1 MDFPDVQDNSS
12 IVVDANADIQES
24 DMVKNAGLSALSGDV
39 ICGKLLGMIYGC
51 AHASKDAKVTQLLIE
66 SLDALSVESKNK
78 TSCLIETVCSGLVYE
93 WERHAVKQTLGQ
105 STECTIAS
113 IFIAALSHGYFVG
126 ITDVDQ
132 IASEVMIWIMQRKDL
147 GEFTDGRLDACV
159 KAETL
164 QSGNDDY
171 THLSRVLYSL
181 RKLRSVSFAD
191 VISELTENPG
201 SIDEDVNQYQLGLS
215 GALMGICV
223 GYAKISGVVPNDLY
237 TAAVDRFIDHIN
249 SNLQ

>member
-1 MDFPDVQDNSS
+1 MQDNSP

-24 DMVKNAGLSALSGDV
+24 DMVKNAGFSSLSGDI

-51 AHASKDAKVTQLLIE
+51 AHASKDAKVTQRLIA

-78 TSCLIETVCSGLVYE
+78 TSCLIDTVCSGLVYE

-105 STECTIAS
+105 SMECTIAS

-126 ITDVDQ
+126 ITDVDK
-132 IASEVMIWIMQRKDL
+132 IAAEVIVWVMQRKDL
-147 GEFTDGRLDACV
+147 GEFTDGRLEACV
-159 KAETL
+159 KTDAL
-164 QSGNDDY
+164 ASGNDAY
-171 THLSRVLYSL
+171 AHLSRVLYSL
-181 RKLRSVSFAD
+181 RKLKYASFAD
-191 VISELTENPG
+191 VISELVENPG

-223 GYAKISGVVPNDLY
+223 GYASISGVVPNDLY
-237 TAAVDRFIDHIN
+237 TAAVDRFIDHVN